1 MPRIASTAS
10 IDEIV
15 RSAIAPMVARVAEA
29 VARSIAEKAAAE
41 LEREL
46 EARVPQPGRRRGRV
60 AARRRVPSEITRW
73 VADRRARRVPRFV
86 IEETGLDTKKKIVAR
101 FGENVV
107 FEKGKPPPAPQ
118 AAVAPAK
125 QVSRIVKAKP
135 PIIRKA
141 AGAR

>member
-1 MPRIASTAS
+1 M
-10 IDEIV
+10 
-15 RSAIAPMVARVAEA
+15 
-29 VARSIAEKAAAE
+29 
-41 LEREL
+41 
-46 EARVPQPGRRRGRV
+46 
-60 AARRRVPSEITRW
+60 
-73 VADRRARRVPRFV
+73 